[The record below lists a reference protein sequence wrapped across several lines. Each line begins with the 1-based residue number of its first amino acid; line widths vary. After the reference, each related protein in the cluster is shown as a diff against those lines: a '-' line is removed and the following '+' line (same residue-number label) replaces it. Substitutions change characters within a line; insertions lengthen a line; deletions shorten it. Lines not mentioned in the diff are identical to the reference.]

1 VQCLPSQDDLRR
13 KGGEHAM
20 VLFEF
25 VLMDELDFELA
36 LNIASEEVFP
46 SASLGNRVF
55 IDLLR
60 SVG

>member
-1 VQCLPSQDDLRR
+1 
-13 KGGEHAM
+13 M